1 MDFLDGLNQMVQ
13 DSIDEDIKDYL
24 IEQWADNLLQ
34 LGREVWL
41 EREIISFASP
51 EIQKQYNEY
60 YKLNKDDEFYFE

>member
-1 MDFLDGLNQMVQ
+1 MEFLEGLNQMVQ

-34 LGREVWL
+34 EGEDVL

-60 YKLNKDDEFYFE
+60 YKLNKDDGFYFE